1 MKILVAVSKTPDTT
15 AKIGFTDNNT
25 RFDTNGVQFIMNPY
39 DEWYAL
45 VRALEIKEAQGGSV
59 TVISIGEADGDQV
72 IRKALAIGADDA
84 IRVDSSPLDAFFVA
98 NEIAHNAQSGQYDM
112 VFLGKE
118 SIDYN
123 GSEVGAM
130 VAEILGWPFIS
141 YANKLDLDGT
151 KATVNR
157 EVEGGV
163 ETVETSVPFVL
174 SAAKDLAEQRIPN
187 MRGIMMA
194 KTKPLNVVAPTGEKA
209 RTTIAK
215 YAMPKEKSAV
225 KLVDADNMD
234 ELVRLLKE
242 DAKIL

>member
-15 AKIGFTDNNT
+15 AKIGFTDDNT

-45 VRALEIKEAQGGSV
+45 VRALELKEAQGGQV
-59 TVISIGEADGDQV
+59 TVISVGEADCDQIV
-72 IRKALAIGADDA
+72 RKALAIGADDA
-84 IRVDSSPLDAFFVA
+84 IRVDMAPSDAYSVA
-98 NEIAHNAQSGQYDM
+98 AEIAHHARTSNYDL

-130 VAEILGWPFIS
+130 VAEILDWPFIS
-141 YANKLDLDGT
+141 YANKLELNGSV
-151 KATVNR
+151 ATVNR

-163 ETVETSVPFVL
+163 ETVETTVPFVL

-194 KTKPLNVVAPTGEKA
+194 KTKPLNVVQPTGELA
-209 RTTIAK
+209 RIRIAQ
-215 YAMPKEKSAV
+215 YTLPKEKSSV

-242 DAKIL
+242 EAKIL

>member
-39 DEWYAL
+39 DEWYSL
-45 VRALEIKEAQGGSV
+45 VRALEIKEAQGGTV
-59 TVISIGEADGDQV
+59 TVISIGEADCDQV

-84 IRVDSSPLDAFFVA
+84 IRVDSAPLDAFFVA
-98 NEIAHNAQSGQYDM
+98 HEIAHHCQSGQYDL

-141 YANKLDLDGT
+141 YANKLDLDGS
-151 KATVNR
+151 KAIVNR

-163 ETVETSVPFVL
+163 ETVETSIPFVL

-194 KTKPLNVVAPTGEKA
+194 KTKALNVVAPTGEKP
-209 RTTIAK
+209 RVGIAQ
-215 YAMPKEKSAV
+215 YALPKEKSTV